1 MGLGV
6 GNFYIKTLLM
16 TELTYNNMLSKP
28 LTLSNRSLGHVVKT
42 VSCDNAN
49 LKSFQKTADMLQTI
63 IDKTAL

>member
-1 MGLGV
+1 
-6 GNFYIKTLLM
+6 M